1 MIQELL
7 NQTESPGNASWTS
20 SKMLALIAI
29 VAIFGMMFVVGLAV
43 LAPEVVTTLGLAVLG
58 IGGAVLSVIAVF
70 VLLYQFNKILKET
83 GFR

>member
-20 SKMLALIAI
+20 AKMLALIAI

-43 LAPEVVTTLGLAVLG
+43 LAPQVVTTVGFAVLG
-58 IGGAVLSVIAVF
+58 LGGFILSVIAVI
-70 VLLYQFNKILKET
+70 VLLYNFNKILQEE